1 MISVGSRK
9 RGDIGE
15 YVGRPSPLGNPFRP
29 SEQGVG
35 ETLNKYEVWLKD
47 RIAVWDTKVTDELR
61 RLEEIAKEG
70 DLVLVCFCAPNPCH
84 ADVIKRAIEEKW
96 IYRCYLGHGIHQR
109 RQCSCC
115 PNDCCVHCDDVGSGW
130 LCNPCCSKAGDAPP
144 VDDQY
149 DEELGF

>member
-1 MISVGSRK
+1 MDKLDRFQALHRLFISHRK
-9 RGDIGE
+9 P
-15 YVGRPSPLGNPFRP
+15 VP
-29 SEQGVG
+29 
-35 ETLNKYEVWLKD
+35 
-47 RIAVWDTKVTDELR
+47 IAVLAERMECTEKTV
-61 RLEEIAKEG
+61 
-70 DLVLVCFCAPNPCH
+70 
-84 ADVIKRAIEEKW
+84 KRAIEEKW
-96 IYRCYLGHGIHQR
+96 IYRCYPGHGIHQR